1 MGQPFTYKEKKVE
14 PNKSYKLN
22 DYHKEANRL
31 FTVIALLQVYIMFH
45 HQCILNLL
53 KKKSDYS
60 VSMYLHSSRLIVFHS
75 DCNIRIS
82 RKLKKKQQT
91 KNTNI

>member
-1 MGQPFTYKEKKVE
+1 
-14 PNKSYKLN
+14 
-22 DYHKEANRL
+22 
-31 FTVIALLQVYIMFH
+31 MFH

-82 RKLKKKQQT
+82 RKLKKKKPLIFRSTPDQPGASPMAQWL
-91 KNTNI
+91 KNPPAMQEPGKTQARSLSQEDL